1 MKKGIRKKNSQ
12 QTPAA
17 TPEMCAA
24 IKHLQDPDHL
34 QVAGGR
40 RVVDLD
46 VGAVGRRKRQAVPE
60 PQNRGAGVGFH
71 LAADVGRVPL
81 PRVDHH
87 RAQNLGSVCSRMSR
101 GEPL

>member
-1 MKKGIRKKNSQ
+1 MGVREGGRG
-12 QTPAA
+12 PG
-17 TPEMCAA
+17 
-24 IKHLQDPDHL
+24 HL

-46 VGAVGRRKRQAVPE
+46 VGAVGRRQRQAIPE

-87 RAQNLGSVCSRMSR
+87 RAQNLGSICSRIR
-101 GEPL
+101 IRREQLQFLTVANVQPRC